1 MFSTNHFIW
10 LAICFVVV
18 VVLTFCSIKFKFSLK
33 VSNIIICL
41 VVFAG
46 EIVKIYCSLKPA
58 IKDGGMVIRATS
70 LPLHFCSIMIFVY
83 FYMLISKKGHESQ
96 TLKNFVAPM
105 SLLGGILAILI
116 PASGVSFNSPAPYQ
130 CFLYHAGM
138 VWFGL
143 YLLITRQAVLGIK
156 PYLTNMAIIGG
167 LAICSLWVNSA
178 LQTYNTNFFFT
189 VRPPMKNLPILNLNN
204 GWFAYFMTLV
214 VLGIVLL
221 GLVHLPYIIKE
232 IISKVKSKQNINQ
245 SIQEEEKTPD

>member
-18 VVLTFCSIKFKFSLK
+18 VVLTFCSIKFKFGLK
-33 VSNIIICL
+33 VSNIIIFCI
-41 VVFAG
+41 VVAG

-58 IKDGGMVIRATS
+58 LKDGGMVISATS

-83 FYMLISKKGHESQ
+83 FYMLVSKKGKESQ

-130 CFLYHAGM
+130 CFLYHAAM
-138 VWFGL
+138 LWFGL
-143 YLLITRQAVLGIK
+143 YLLISRQAVLSIK
-156 PYLTNMAIIGG
+156 SCFTNMGIIAG
-167 LAICSLWVNSA
+167 LALCSLWVNSA
-178 LQTYNTNFFFT
+178 LQIYNTNFFFT

-204 GWFAYFMTLV
+204 GWFAYFMSLV
-214 VLGIVLL
+214 VLGVILIS
-221 GLVHLPYIIKE
+221 LVHLPYIIKE

-245 SIQEEEKTPD
+245 SIQDEEKTPD